1 MILPKLPPYRRV
13 EGRLNEP
20 SVFMGEMKEPLR
32 IDKAMARPVSGPLT
46 HTISA
51 YSPGNSPM
59 ASMAGLESARSPL
72 IDNRKRLHV
81 ELKAAVMRVL
91 SSATKPLMRQEIS
104 PIIGCS
110 NQTVG
115 SIAKELVMSGEIC
128 VYSISKNRPA
138 TYWLKDRDKKQY
150 KAMAEAIDDRNRLAK
165 AEKVN
170 RMMK

>member
-1 MILPKLPPYRRV
+1 VILPKLPPYRRV

-51 YSPGNSPM
+51 YSPGTVM
-59 ASMAGLESARSPL
+59 ASMASLESARSPL